1 MKKILSI
8 IAIVQFLIVVMFAGM
23 LATQARADTTLNGR
37 WLDYFEEGD
46 SIRKDGGVSVTTS
59 KPKEKAGA
67 YLKTGLWTW
76 NLEKSSLSFK
86 VKVSNW
92 NEAFVITLLVGHGHK
107 FENAATFD
115 IKRRFVGAPNNE
127 WIEVVVPPSA
137 WDIEGTVDW
146 KNIDA
151 VLLSVS
157 DVGNERINVQIADIK
172 TKTMKS
178 PVGIVSFSID
188 DGLIDTMQAFTIME
202 RMKLRGTVFIDVKEI
217 SNEGFI
223 SAAQLGDLN
232 AAGWDIGG
240 HNMGILT
247 KYSAED
253 LSKNLNDTSA
263 YLKERNF
270 QGSNLY
276 ALPNG
281 GRNSSIIQELSKNF
295 DFIFNIDGMSNNQNH
310 LAKTNINRHSI
321 DKHTSLALAKKWIDD
336 AMTNNEWVII
346 NFHTFSD
353 TWEKEEDWSIED
365 FKRLMEYVVN
375 SNIPVMTISE
385 VLLTK

>member
-1 MKKILSI
+1 MKKFLYYFSI
-8 IAIVQFLIVVMFAGM
+8 FVIFFALGFY
-23 LATQARADTTLNGR
+23 LAPANADTNINGR

-46 SIRKDGGVSVTTS
+46 SLRQDGGVKVTTI

-67 YLKTGLWTW
+67 YLKTGFWTW

-92 NEAFVITLLVGHGHK
+92 NDAYIVTLLVGNGLK
-107 FENAATFD
+107 FDNAATFD
-115 IKRRFVGAPNNE
+115 AKRHFINPPNNE
-127 WIEVVVPPSA
+127 WVEVSVPPSA
-137 WDIEGTVDW
+137 WDIAGDIDW
-146 KNIDA
+146 KNIDSIL
-151 VLLSVS
+151 VSVA
-157 DVGNERINVQIADIK
+157 DTGNKRITVEIADIK
-172 TKTMKS
+172 VVPMTKTS
-178 PVGIVSFSID
+178 GVVSFCID

-202 RMKLRGTVFIDVKEI
+202 RMKIRGTVFIDVKEI
-217 SNEGFI
+217 SNKGFI
-223 SAAQLGDLN
+223 SSAQLGDLN

-253 LSKNLNDTSA
+253 LSKNLNDTSK

-295 DFIFNIDGMSNNQNH
+295 NFIFNIDGMSNNQNH
-310 LAKTNINRHSI
+310 LVKTNINRHSI

-353 TWEKEEDWSIED
+353 TWEKEEDWTIED
-365 FKRLMEYVVN
+365 FKSLMEYVIS

-385 VLLTK
+385 VLK